1 MAGRPAR
8 AALPAMVLLSMKA
21 DPAAP
26 AGAPVTAAEHAACD
40 LASANPNR
48 CKPDST

>member
-1 MAGRPAR
+1 MAGRPAC
-8 AALPAMVLLSMKA
+8 AALPAMALLSMKA

-26 AGAPVTAAEHAACD
+26 AGDPVTAEHAACD